1 MLLSPEDE
9 KRNEQQ
15 FDSYC
20 KKVLRN
26 YARDILRARHN
37 LEKHEITFSELPE
50 TITNSFHV
58 FDRYEAEENLFEAL
72 GYKVPIGND
81 CIFEALKVLPEKKRM
96 IILLFYFLG
105 FTDSEISTYLNSVR
119 STVQSTRART
129 LKELKKYIERN

>member
-58 FDRYEAEENLFEAL
+58 FDRYEAEENLLEAL

-105 FTDSEISTYLNSVR
+105 FTDSEIGTYLNSVR